1 MEQLS
6 GLDAAFVHQDSAR
19 TPMHVTAI
27 LLYEAGGRSL
37 DLHTL
42 RGVVEQRLLQLPLF
56 QRRMQRVT
64 LDMDTP
70 YWVAAGPVDW
80 RYHLGVEDADGLPW
94 SQYQSRLGK
103 FHARCMNLTKPLWQL
118 RLVSNIHGVP
128 GIEEPCQALL
138 LKAHHAAIDG
148 ISLASLL
155 HRLHDQGLQDTQ
167 QSGSAP
173 PQPSPWQLWSRVN
186 QNNLLRQVK
195 LADTVGRLLPALTR
209 FNGVKPKEKLPPV
222 RRFRALFNAQISS
235 GRSVGVVLLPREEV
249 QHIKRALRRV
259 TYNDIAASIIAGA
272 LRRYL
277 SGRGELPDKSLVAG
291 MPINLRGGDTR
302 RSGSNQIATMAVGLG
317 TQVAD
322 PIARTRLLHRY
333 AVAGKRNID
342 ALGTGTIMD
351 ISDSL
356 NPALLAGGLRTLA
369 VAGSLGSMP
378 VPFHTMIS
386 NVPGPTG
393 EISLDGLPLLACA
406 GLGPV
411 RDNMGL
417 FQIISSSDH
426 YVSLTFSACSKLL
439 PDADNYRRMLL
450 QSHQELL
457 DAATNAGTQFL

>member
-27 LLYEAGGRSL
+27 LLYQAGQRTL
-37 DLHTL
+37 DLPTL
-42 RGVVEQRLLQLPLF
+42 RGIIDQRLLHLPLF
-56 QRRMQRVT
+56 QRRMRRVT
-64 LDMDTP
+64 LDVDTP

-80 RYHLGVEDADGLPW
+80 RYHLQQEDAGGLRW
-94 SQYQSRLGK
+94 SQYQSRLGR
-103 FHARCMNLTKPLWQL
+103 FHARRMNLAKPLWQL
-118 RLVSNIHGVP
+118 RLVYDIHGVP

-155 HRLHDQGLQDTQ
+155 HQLHDQGRQD
-167 QSGSAP
+167 AP
-173 PQPSPWQLWSRVN
+173 PAGRVPPPPSRWQLWSRVN

-195 LADTVGRLLPALTR
+195 LAGTVGRLLPALTR
-209 FNGVKPKEKLPPV
+209 FNGADTKEKLPPV
-222 RRFRALFNAQISS
+222 RRFRALFNAQVGS

-249 QHIKRALRRV
+249 QQVKRAVRRV

-277 SGRGELPDKSLVAG
+277 AGRDELPDKSLVAG
-291 MPINLRGGDTR
+291 MPINLRGADSG

-351 ISDSL
+351 ISDSV
-356 NPALLAGGLRTLA
+356 NPAILAGGLRTMA

-386 NVPGPTG
+386 NVPGPAG
-393 EISLDGLPLLACA
+393 PASLAGLPLLACA

-426 YVSLTFSACSKLL
+426 FFSLTFNACSKLL
-439 PDADNYRRMLL
+439 PDADHYRRLLL
-450 QSHQELL
+450 QSHEELL
-457 DAATNAGTQFL
+457 AAATEG